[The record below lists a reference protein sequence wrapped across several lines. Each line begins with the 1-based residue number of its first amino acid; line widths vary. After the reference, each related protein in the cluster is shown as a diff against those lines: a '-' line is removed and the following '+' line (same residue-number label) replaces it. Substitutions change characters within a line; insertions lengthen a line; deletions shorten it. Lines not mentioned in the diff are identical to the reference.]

1 MKKILY
7 ILLTIAFITTH
18 ATEFSVYEANY
29 PNVKDYNVNI
39 DDIMLIIKP
48 AGVYVEINLYMTVSY
63 DFQSWFFKNYNE
75 LEFKWQFNLPQD
87 AIVHEFCY
95 WEGDSIIYAKML
107 DKWTAELLFSNVSV
121 PVRNPAL
128 LVQSTPSS
136 DGQVVHELRLFPIK
150 RNEKRKFKI
159 QYLLPG
165 RPTGE
170 NLRVWLPMSQLISKN
185 TPPPEKLK
193 ILYEYGIEPYEP
205 KLIGTEVLSSKNLSD
220 ISSWELEIPVSENQF
235 VEMELPSPIKKDV
248 FFSTF
253 TKNGEYFYHLAV
265 KPPQIQKIP
274 KPRKILF
281 VIDFNRFNTKN
292 LDGDFLL
299 SYLKESSL
307 QALTESDSINVLIA
321 YDEYV
326 LGSNKWVACTKEGI
340 DNLFHKV
347 MMRSFPS
354 YNNLLPLISRAAEF
368 INSQSDFS
376 EVLFIT
382 NINTINLYGESKVQ
396 FAYEVIDKFKKGTKI
411 HFFDL
416 DNKSSLSWNNG
427 YYETPMQTFYGII
440 TYETSGNLFFLRY
453 NSLKEMLFAFLYEEV
468 SHFESVEVQMRY
480 QDGYAHSKHFI
491 ALHEGYY
498 PINTPIMQIGKFSG
512 NLPVDITVF
521 GKYKTTNEKYTIT
534 LTENDIVQGSELVA
548 TTWYGRHIQSLLKLP
563 YDPITVSNIIDLS
576 IEENILTPYTGF
588 LVFNLEEGQS
598 SNTQTGGE
606 GDKGGWVNTDVND
619 KTKSDSL
626 NFAVSVFPNPFNPS
640 TTINFNLPANG
651 KITIKVYNIL
661 GEIVNEI
668 FNGEMN
674 AGNHSIIINGSN
686 LSSGVYILIIS
697 FEGGGKSYFAKQKLL
712 LMK

>member
-1 MKKILY
+1 MKKIILY
-7 ILLTIAFITTH
+7 ILLIIAFRITH

-39 DDIMLIIKP
+39 DDIVLIIKP

-107 DKWTAELLFSNVSV
+107 DKWTAELLFNDVSV

-128 LVQSTPSS
+128 LVQSIPNN

-170 NLRVWLPMSQLISKN
+170 NLRVWLPMTQLISKN
-185 TPPPEKLK
+185 TPPPKKLK
-193 ILYEYGIEPYEP
+193 ILYEYGNEPYEP
-205 KLIGTEVLSSKNLSD
+205 KLIGTEVLLSKNLSD

-248 FFSTF
+248 FFSTY
-253 TKNGEYFYHLAV
+253 TKNGEHFYHLAV
-265 KPPQIQKIP
+265 KPPQIQKIS

-281 VIDFNRFNTKN
+281 VIDFNRFNTNN

-299 SYLKESSL
+299 SYLKESLL

-326 LGSNKWVACTKEGI
+326 LGSNKWVSCTKDGI
-340 DNLFHKV
+340 DKLFQKI

-354 YNNLLPLISRAAEF
+354 YNNLLPLISKAVEF
-368 INSQSDFS
+368 INSQNDFS

-382 NINTINLYGESKVQ
+382 NINTINLYGESKEQ
-396 FAYEVIDKFKKGTKI
+396 LAYEIIDKFKKGTKI
-411 HFFDL
+411 HIFDL
-416 DNKSSLSWNNG
+416 DNKSYLIWSNG
-427 YYETPMQTFYGII
+427 DYETPMQSFYGII
-440 TYETSGNLFFLRY
+440 TYATSGNLFFLRY
-453 NSLKEMLFAFLYEEV
+453 NSLKEMLFAFLYEDI

-512 NLPVDITVF
+512 NFPVDITVF
-521 GKYKTTNEKYTIT
+521 GKYKTTNEKYSIT

-548 TTWYGRHIQSLLKLP
+548 TTWYGKHIQSLLKLP
-563 YDPITVSNIIDLS
+563 YDPITISNIIDLG

-588 LVFNLEEGQS
+588 LVFNLEAGQGANAS
-598 SNTQTGGE
+598 QGRNGE
-606 GDKGGWVNTDVND
+606 NDGSNTDVNEES
-619 KTKSDSL
+619 KEDSL
-626 NFAVSVFPNPFNPS
+626 NFAVKVFPNPFNPS

-651 KITIKVYNIL
+651 KVIIRVYNIL
-661 GEIVNEI
+661 GEIVNELI
-668 FNGEMN
+668 NEEMN
-674 AGNHSIIINGSN
+674 AGNHSIIFNGAN
-686 LSSGVYILIIS
+686 LSSGIYILIIS

>member
-1 MKKILY
+1 MKKIILY
-7 ILLTIAFITTH
+7 ILLIIAFRITH

-39 DDIMLIIKP
+39 DDIVLIIKP

-107 DKWTAELLFSNVSV
+107 DKWTAELLFSDVSV

-128 LVQSTPSS
+128 LVQSIPNN

-170 NLRVWLPMSQLISKN
+170 NLRVWLPMTQLISKN
-185 TPPPEKLK
+185 TPPPKKLK
-193 ILYEYGIEPYEP
+193 ILYEYGNEPYEP
-205 KLIGTEVLSSKNLSD
+205 KLIGTEVLLSKNLSD

-248 FFSTF
+248 FFSTY
-253 TKNGEYFYHLAV
+253 TKNGEHFYHLAV
-265 KPPQIQKIP
+265 KPPQIQKIS

-281 VIDFNRFNTKN
+281 VIDFNRFNTNN

-299 SYLKESSL
+299 SYLKESLL

-326 LGSNKWVACTKEGI
+326 LGSNKWVACTKDGI
-340 DNLFHKV
+340 DKLFQKI

-354 YNNLLPLISRAAEF
+354 YNNLLPLISKAVEF
-368 INSQSDFS
+368 INSQNDFS

-382 NINTINLYGESKVQ
+382 NINTINLYGESKEQ
-396 FAYEVIDKFKKGTKI
+396 LAYEIIDKFKKGTKI
-411 HFFDL
+411 HIFDL
-416 DNKSSLSWNNG
+416 DNKSYLIWSNDD
-427 YYETPMQTFYGII
+427 YETPMQSFYGII
-440 TYETSGNLFFLRY
+440 SYATSGNLFFLRY
-453 NSLKEMLFAFLYEEV
+453 NSLKEMLFAFLYEDI

-512 NLPVDITVF
+512 NFPVDITVF
-521 GKYKTTNEKYTIT
+521 GKYKTTNEKYSIT

-548 TTWYGRHIQSLLKLP
+548 TTWYGKHIQSLLKLP
-563 YDPITVSNIIDLS
+563 YDPITISNIIDLG

-588 LVFNLEEGQS
+588 LVFNLEAGQGTNAS
-598 SNTQTGGE
+598 QGRNGE
-606 GDKGGWVNTDVND
+606 NDGSNTDVNEES
-619 KTKSDSL
+619 KEDSL
-626 NFAVSVFPNPFNPS
+626 NFAVKIFPNPFNPS

-651 KITIKVYNIL
+651 KVIIRVYNIL
-661 GEIVNEI
+661 GEIVNELI
-668 FNGEMN
+668 NEEMN
-674 AGNHSIIINGSN
+674 AGNHSIIFNGAN
-686 LSSGVYILIIS
+686 LSSGIYILIIS